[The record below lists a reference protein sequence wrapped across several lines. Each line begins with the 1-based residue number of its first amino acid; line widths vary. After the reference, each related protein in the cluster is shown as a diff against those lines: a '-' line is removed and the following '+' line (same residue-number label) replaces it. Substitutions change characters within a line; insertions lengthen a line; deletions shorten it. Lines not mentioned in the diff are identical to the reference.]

1 MSGKELRKRKSHRLP
16 EYDYGK
22 YGYYFVTICT
32 NHRIPLL
39 SKITPVGSDAPVVP
53 QFDAAVI
60 PESLIVPTS
69 LGNKVV
75 ESFKKIETLNENVKI
90 DKFVLMPNH
99 IHAIII
105 IENTDPIET
114 IEKQYAF
121 QISERRGRRSL
132 QGLIKDFKSV
142 TTRYYKK
149 TFGTNESLWQES
161 FYDEVI
167 KSYQQYESVWNYI
180 NENPLKWNNDDYF
193 KL

>member
-1 MSGKELRKRKSHRLP
+1 MNGKEFKQRKNHRLP

-32 NHRIPLL
+32 NNRKPLL
-39 SKITPVGSDAPVVP
+39 SKIRCVGSDAPV
-53 QFDAAVI
+53 A
-60 PESLIVPTS
+60 PESLIVPTQ

-105 IENTDPIET
+105 IENTEPIEP

-121 QISERRGRRSL
+121 QIAERRGRRSL

-149 TFGTNESLWQES
+149 TFGINESLWQES

-180 NENPLKWNNDDYF
+180 NGNPFKWNEDDYF
-193 KL
+193 EL

>member
-39 SKITPVGSDAPVVP
+39 SKITPVGSDAPVAP

-60 PESLIVPTS
+60 PESLVVPTS

-142 TTRYYKK
+142 TTRY
-149 TFGTNESLWQES
+149 
-161 FYDEVI
+161 
-167 KSYQQYESVWNYI
+167 
-180 NENPLKWNNDDYF
+180 
-193 KL
+193 

>member
-1 MSGKELRKRKSHRLP
+1 MSGKDFKQRKNHRLP

-32 NHRIPLL
+32 NNRKPLL
-39 SKITPVGSDAPVVP
+39 SKIRYVGSDAPVAP
-53 QFDAAVI
+53 ENDALVS
-60 PESLIVPTS
+60 PESLIVPTQ

-75 ESFKKIETLNENVKI
+75 ESFKKVETLNENVRI
-90 DKFVLMPNH
+90 EKFVLMPNH

-105 IENTDPIET
+105 IENTEPVEM

-121 QISERRGRRSL
+121 QIAERRGRRSL

-149 TFGTNESLWQES
+149 NFGTNESLWQKS

-167 KSYQQYESVWNYI
+167 KSYQQYENVWNYI
-180 NENPLKWNNDDYF
+180 NENPYKWNEDDYF
-193 KL
+193 SP